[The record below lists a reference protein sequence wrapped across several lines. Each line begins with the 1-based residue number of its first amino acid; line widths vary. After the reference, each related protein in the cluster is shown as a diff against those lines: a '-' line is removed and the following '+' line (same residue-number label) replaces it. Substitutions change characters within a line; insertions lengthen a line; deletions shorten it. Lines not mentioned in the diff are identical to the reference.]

1 MSLITNDNKRI
12 RPAIGDLNDYGKRYK
27 GKKISRNEIDILEE
41 NDESDDINLHLSDDE
56 DTDDEDLNEEED
68 NIDEDDNDEEEEE
81 DDDNEEDD
89 EDEIE
94 DKKPKS
100 KKANSDQDDL
110 NILNNNQKEEVE
122 KGLAVKN
129 QLGS

>member
-27 GKKISRNEIDILEE
+27 GKKISRNEIDVLEE

-68 NIDEDDNDEEEEE
+68 NIDEDDNDER
-81 DDDNEEDD
+81 
-89 EDEIE
+89 
-94 DKKPKS
+94 K
-100 KKANSDQDDL
+100 
-110 NILNNNQKEEVE
+110 
-122 KGLAVKN
+122 
-129 QLGS
+129 